1 MAIATQRLRRVDS
14 NSLLTVYRFKC
25 AGSELEALYTLT
37 MKSRGRFLETAKAED
52 FPYFFRDM
60 PELAC
65 DEGVVEKFL
74 SLSPCCEWLRESLEK
89 CQHPIMMRVFDCYVS
104 LSPSEEEKGFFKENC
119 GKFLAAFP
127 EAAER
132 L

>member
-1 MAIATQRLRRVDS
+1 M
-14 NSLLTVYRFKC
+14 YRFNC

-37 MKSRGRFLETAKAED
+37 LKAKKRFLASAEVGD

-65 DEGVVEKFL
+65 NEETVKDFL
-74 SLSPCCEWLRESLEK
+74 SLSPCCGWLRETLEE
-89 CQHPIMMRVFDCYVS
+89 CQHPVMQPVFEAW
-104 LSPSEEEKGFFKENC
+104 LAANPSEEEKGFFKKYC

>member
-1 MAIATQRLRRVDS
+1 MAIATQRLWRVDS
-14 NSLLTVYRFKC
+14 NSLLTVYKFNC

-37 MKSRGRFLETAKAED
+37 LKAKKRFLETAKIWD
-52 FPYFFRDM
+52 FPCFFRDM

-65 DEGVVEKFL
+65 NEEIVEKFL
-74 SLSPCCEWLRESLEK
+74 SLSPCCGWLRESLEE
-89 CQHPIMMRVFDCYVS
+89 CQHPIMMRVFDCYIA
-104 LSPSEEEKGFFKENC
+104 LSPSEEEKALFKKYC

>member
-14 NSLLTVYRFKC
+14 NSLLTVKFKC
-25 AGSELEALYTLT
+25 AQSELEALYTLT
-37 MKSRGRFLETAKAED
+37 LRALGRFLETAEAGD

-65 DEGVVEKFL
+65 REEVVEKFL
-74 SLSPCCEWLRESLEK
+74 SLSPCCGWCRESLEK
-89 CQHPIMMRVFDCYVS
+89 CQHPVMLRVFDHYIS
-104 LSPSEEEKGFFKENC
+104 LSPSEEEKKFFKENC
-119 GKFLAAFP
+119 NKFLAAFP